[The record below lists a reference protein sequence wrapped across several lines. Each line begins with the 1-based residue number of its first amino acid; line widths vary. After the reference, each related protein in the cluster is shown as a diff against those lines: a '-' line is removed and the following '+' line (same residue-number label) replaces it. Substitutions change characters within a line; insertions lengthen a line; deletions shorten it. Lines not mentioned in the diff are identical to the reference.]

1 MGCESIKNA
10 NKRKKCEEAN
20 KLLKKHVTKEK
31 DSSNFNNKNFEK
43 LSHQRAK
50 RESLNPTPTALKENK

>member
-1 MGCESIKNA
+1 
-10 NKRKKCEEAN
+10 
-20 KLLKKHVTKEK
+20 VTKEK